1 MTSAVHPGNA
11 QIKKRGAGGGGGE
24 VNIKSL
30 IARKAMGK
38 KRSIKIWYSWETNTM
53 LQSNKKTAKGRQ

>member
-11 QIKKRGAGGGGGE
+11 QIKKRGAGVGKHQ
-24 VNIKSL
+24 VSNSQKDY
-30 IARKAMGK
+30 GK
-38 KRSIKIWYSWETNTM
+38 KRIIKIWYSWETNTM